1 MERKCLDC
9 GERLVGRIDKKFCND
24 QCRNNYNNR
33 QNSDR
38 SNYIRKVN
46 AILLKNRRILAELNP
61 TDKATVHKDKLLA
74 KGFDF
79 KHITNVYTTQK
90 GHIYHFCY
98 EYGYLALEKDLYM
111 IVIREQKG

>member
-1 MERKCLDC
+1 MERVCLDC

-61 TDKATVHKDKLLA
+61 TDKATVHKDKLLT

-79 KHITNVYTTQK
+79 KHITSIYTTQK
-90 GHIYHFCY
+90 GHVYHFCY
-98 EYGYLALEKDLYM
+98 EYGYLPLEKDLFM